1 MFQLMVTGTI
11 IALSTRS
18 IREIHKTH
26 VYRPLYYLVTEQR
39 ENGHSSCLVLKVTF
53 PTHSE
58 KQLVVFF
65 LIFTVIQFD
74 LNQSPSNCYH
84 GKCFRKSYFYMYL
97 TLTVISHTISK
108 YVGHYDILKNS
119 VMCVNKTICTH
130 LFIIGK
136 GVLSSSLHVY
146 KDIKVKAKN
155 KCKQILPITWG
166 SLTLRRW

>member
-26 VYRPLYYLVTEQR
+26 VNRPLYYLATEQR

-58 KQLVVFF
+58 KQLAF
-65 LIFTVIQFD
+65 LIFTVIQSD

-97 TLTVISHTISK
+97 TLTDISHTISK
-108 YVGHYDILKNS
+108 YVGHYGILKNT

-130 LFIIGK
+130 LFIISK
-136 GVLSSSLHVY
+136 SVPSSSLHVY
-146 KDIKVKAKN
+146 KDGKVKAKN